1 MFTCNFKVDFQRKKP
16 RFALPWLK
24 IDFNLLI
31 LNKTKFIK
39 R

>member
-1 MFTCNFKVDFQRKKP
+1 MFTCNLKVDFQRKKP
-16 RFALPWLK
+16 RLALPWLK
-24 IDFNLLI
+24 IDFNLFI